1 MEFPRFEFE
10 KSRKSINFMSTS
22 VCRCGVF
29 VIVIDRDSAICS
41 VVKRKIANESHNI
54 RRQA

>member
-1 MEFPRFEFE
+1 MEFPSFEFE

-22 VCRCGVF
+22 VCPCGVF

-41 VVKRKIANESHNI
+41 VVTRKIANESHNI